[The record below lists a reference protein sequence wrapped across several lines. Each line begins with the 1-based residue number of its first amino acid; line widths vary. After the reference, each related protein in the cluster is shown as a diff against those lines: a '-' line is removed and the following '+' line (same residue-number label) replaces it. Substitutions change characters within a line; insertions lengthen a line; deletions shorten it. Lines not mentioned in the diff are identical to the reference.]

1 MKKTV
6 SSVKRTFSTL
16 LYVVRTAWGFNKF
29 FLVSRFVLAAI
40 TGIMPTISV
49 LFSKLIVEQI
59 TNKDWKM
66 TVVYIAVSF
75 AVSLFGTVCVLLIYR
90 WQGASDSLFRNDL
103 FFQVLVKNSKLD
115 LALLDSPEIST
126 KKQMATTSAQ
136 GNYISALFSS
146 FFNLISGMITLLS
159 VTYILSKVDIYIFLI
174 MFAVIVLQ
182 SLIIAANNKRNRQR
196 FTEEAPLNK
205 EISYY
210 MNILDDPN
218 YSFELKLHGLAGWIA
233 KKYYRLIL
241 LFNEKLRR
249 FNKKMFYYNLGHSS
263 LSSVQEA
270 VLYLFLAW

>member
-182 SLIIAANNKRNRQR
+182 SFLSRQTTR
-196 FTEEAPLNK
+196 ETGRDLPR
-205 EISYY
+205 
-210 MNILDDPN
+210 
-218 YSFELKLHGLAGWIA
+218 
-233 KKYYRLIL
+233 RL
-241 LFNEKLRR
+241 R
-249 FNKKMFYYNLGHSS
+249 
-263 LSSVQEA
+263 
-270 VLYLFLAW
+270 